1 MAFWNGGGW
10 GVSRWTCFWGSFLT
24 RFWQIL
30 NSKLKEN
37 RQKTAKKTAKKHP
50 KNAKNCNVKP
60 PNSNQRTNLDGITL
74 HSGSVRTYC
83 IGSCVTTMCT
93 AMRSHALEARRKV
106 SFSTARMDNG
116 KWHDMTRKTLTVIRG
131 IPRNFDSEV
140 ALRLT
145 KFF

>member
-1 MAFWNGGGW
+1 MAGRNLFQGDRERHDMTREARDRDTECRAGEI
-10 GVSRWTCFWGSFLT
+10 TLT
-24 RFWQIL
+24 HSTKLRFRSGAEADKVFYVDQ
-30 NSKLKEN
+30 SE
-37 RQKTAKKTAKKHP
+37 AG
-50 KNAKNCNVKP
+50 
-60 PNSNQRTNLDGITL
+60 NSNQRTNLDGITL